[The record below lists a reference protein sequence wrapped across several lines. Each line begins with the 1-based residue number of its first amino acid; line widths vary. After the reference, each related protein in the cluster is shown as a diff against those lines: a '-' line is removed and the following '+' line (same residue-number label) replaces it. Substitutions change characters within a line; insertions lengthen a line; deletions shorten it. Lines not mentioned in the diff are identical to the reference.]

1 VAEFAPLYRTRIS
14 SLFSP
19 CPVIRLVHVRI
30 IFVHCDNDCFIIA
43 GYYHVTRIVSRME
56 VSEKQVFRIG
66 FFIRVLPNY
75 FPL

>member
-1 VAEFAPLYRTRIS
+1 
-14 SLFSP
+14 
-19 CPVIRLVHVRI
+19 VIRLVHVRI
-30 IFVHCDNDCFIIA
+30 IFVHCDNDRFIIA